1 MSQKFYIHL
10 YKIRFTFMNTRLQQF
25 LTIENLTPARLA
37 DILGVQR
44 SGMSHIL
51 SGRNKPGYDFI
62 FKLCTKFPHL
72 NANWFITG
80 KGKPYKDS
88 NAGSESES
96 PSALS
101 GNNSNNSNNGNH
113 SNNGN
118 WQNHPPQKI
127 ESEDIYKNNQR
138 GDFINNESF
147 KNNINYN
154 QENAPISSDDDLFA
168 GSDIF
173 SFSEASANT
182 GVNSTYHNE
191 NQKDTSENKA
201 SYPSENQ
208 INGDSKESAHK
219 KKSVKRVIIF
229 YSDGS
234 FDELFPARH
243 PL

>member
-1 MSQKFYIHL
+1 
-10 YKIRFTFMNTRLQQF
+10 MNTRLQQF
-25 LTIENLTPARLA
+25 LTLENLTPARLA

-62 FKLCTKFPHL
+62 LKLCTKFPHL

-88 NAGSESES
+88 NAGAESES

-101 GNNSNNSNNGNH
+101 GNNGNNGNIGNYG
-113 SNNGN
+113 NNGN
-118 WQNHPPQKI
+118 LQNHPPQKN
-127 ESEDIYKNNQR
+127 ESGDIYKNNQQEI
-138 GDFINNESF
+138 FINNELL
-147 KNNINYN
+147 KNNTNYN

-168 GSDIF
+168 CNDIF
-173 SFSEASANT
+173 SFSEAPDNT
-182 GVNSTYHNE
+182 GANSAYHNG
-191 NQKDTSENKA
+191 NQKDTSKNRA

-229 YSDGS
+229 YNDGS